1 MTSSRLSS
9 LRYHRDLIL
18 HLVAR
23 SFALRYHGSAIGI
36 LWSLM
41 IPLSQL
47 LVLVFLF
54 GKVVP
59 LKIDA
64 YPAFVFSALLP
75 WVWFSACLNS
85 ASSLFISNRDLM
97 RKPNFAPYILII
109 VNTLSNLVSYI
120 LFLPI
125 LILILVLYGHYM
137 TPYLL
142 IFPLLILIQSTLI
155 IGLSLIVATMNVFY
169 RDIQQIMTVAVMLL
183 FYLTPVF
190 YRSEAISKSYHLLY
204 TLSPISVLIQSY
216 RAIFFNGSP
225 PHWNSLVFSGIVSVI
240 VLIVGFFIYNRQL
253 TNIFDRI

>member
-1 MTSSRLSS
+1 MNSSRLSS

-18 HLVAR
+18 HLVVR
-23 SFALRYHGSAIGI
+23 NFTLRYKGSAIGV
-36 LWSLM
+36 LWSFM
-41 IPLSQL
+41 MPLSQL

-85 ASSLFISNRDLM
+85 ASNLFISNRDLV
-97 RKPNFAPYILII
+97 RRPNFSPSILII
-109 VNTLSNLVSYI
+109 VNTLSNLMSYI
-120 LFLPI
+120 LVLPI
-125 LILILVLYGHYM
+125 LIFILVLYGHYM
-137 TPYLL
+137 TLYLL
-142 IFPLLILIQSTLI
+142 IFPLLILIQSILI
-155 IGLSLIVATMNVFY
+155 IGLSLIIATMNVFY
-169 RDIQQIMTVAVMLL
+169 RDVQQIVTVAVMLL

-190 YRSEAISKSYHLLY
+190 YRSEAISKSYHLFY

-225 PHWNSLVFSGIVSVI
+225 PHWNSLMLSGIVSVI
-240 VLIVGFFIYNRQL
+240 VLIFGFLIYNRQL
-253 TNIFDRI
+253 TNIFDRL